1 MTGKRNLTSDG
12 DQQAN
17 DASSGSGAEQ
27 ATLISDPKARLTE
40 IEHSFQAQTSKDGF
54 LKAKRDVDKA
64 LKENKI
70 ILNNRFV
77 LENTIGAGGMGTVYR
92 AQDLRK
98 VEASDTN
105 PHVAIK
111 VLSGNFKEH
120 PDAFIALQREASR
133 SSRLSHPNIVTVYDF
148 DRDDETIYMTME
160 LLEGDDLYS
169 LLTQHEQTGL
179 PKTQAM
185 NIIRDLC
192 AALSFA
198 HGKGI
203 IHCDLKPANIFVTDE
218 GAKVLDF
225 GIARLAMQ
233 NQDHFDAGKMGAL
246 TPGYASFEMFNK
258 EDPDP
263 SDDVF
268 AAATIAYELLS
279 GRHPYQGK
287 AAHTAVALGL
297 KPKPI
302 DGLSKKEWRALE
314 KALQLKKQERTQS
327 IDEFVKE
334 LTGKRKF
341 SKFNLVASVIVLIA
355 AGVLYFTLGGDNQ
368 LKRKIEET
376 LTSAQQCLQQQQYQ
390 CSINNANV
398 ILKIEPQ
405 HEAANAI
412 LKAAQHKLLELQVS
426 DLIVKAN
433 GCLTQNDFSCS
444 LTHIEQALTL
454 NPNHEDVLALRKQV
468 VSRWEHQEQQYQQLI
483 NKARTCYNAKQY
495 LCALESAE
503 QALAI
508 KPDDKQALAIRQ
520 DANFAEKQTQ
530 ESLLKAKSI
539 VSEGQA
545 CFNKFDYSCAIAK
558 AEAAL
563 AFVSEYPPAIKL
575 KRDAQQAIEQAK
587 KGITIE

>member
-1 MTGKRNLTSDG
+1 MTGKNNLSSETN
-12 DQQAN
+12 QQDI
-17 DASSGSGAEQ
+17 DASSESGVAQ
-27 ATLISDPKARLTE
+27 ATLISDPKARLTQFE
-40 IEHSFQAQTSKDGF
+40 QNLQAQTSKDGF

-64 LKENKI
+64 LRENKI

-77 LENTIGAGGMGTVYR
+77 LENSIGSGGMGTVFR

-111 VLSGNFKEH
+111 VLNGNFKEH

-160 LLEGDDLYS
+160 LLEGEDLYS
-169 LLTQHEQTGL
+169 LITRHEKTGL

-185 NIIRDLC
+185 HIVHDIC

-198 HGKGI
+198 HAKGI
-203 IHCDLKPANIFVTDE
+203 IHCDLKPANIFVTEE

-233 NQDHFDAGKMGAL
+233 NQDNFDAGKMGAL

-279 GRHPYQGK
+279 GEHPYGGK
-287 AAHTAVALGL
+287 SAHSAVALGL

-302 DGLSKKEWRALE
+302 DGLSNKEWRALE
-314 KALQLKKQERTQS
+314 KALQLKKENRTQS

-341 SKFNLVASVIVLIA
+341 STFNLVASTFVLVA
-355 AGVLYFTLGGDNQ
+355 AGVLYFTLGNENQ

-376 LTSAQQCLQQQQYQ
+376 LSSAEQCLQQKQYQ

-405 HEAANAI
+405 HQAANAFLTAAR
-412 LKAAQHKLLELQVS
+412 LKLTEQQINSWLN
-426 DLIVKAN
+426 KAETCF
-433 GCLTQNDFSCS
+433 GQNDFSCS
-444 LTHIEQALTL
+444 LEQI
-454 NPNHEDVLALRKQV
+454 DQILAIKADHKDATDLRKQV
-468 VSRWEHQEQQYQQLI
+468 IATWEQQEQSYQELVT
-483 NKARTCYNAKQY
+483 KAQDCYATKQFR
-495 LCALESAE
+495 CAIKSAE
-503 QALAI
+503 QALTI
-508 KPDDKQALAIRQ
+508 KPDDKQALAIQQ
-520 DANFAEKQTQ
+520 DASFSEKQTQ
-530 ESLLKAKSI
+530 EALVKAKNI
-539 VSEGQA
+539 VNEGQA
-545 CFNKFDYSCAIAK
+545 CFKKYDYSCAIAK